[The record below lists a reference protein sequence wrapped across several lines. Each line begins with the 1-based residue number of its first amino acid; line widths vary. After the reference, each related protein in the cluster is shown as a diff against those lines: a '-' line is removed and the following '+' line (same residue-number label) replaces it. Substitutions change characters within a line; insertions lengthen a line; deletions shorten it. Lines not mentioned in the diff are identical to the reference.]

1 MARIAGVTLPR
12 EKRVEIGLTYVY
24 GIGRSMSNR
33 ILAAVKIDPNTHV
46 KDLTEDE
53 EIRLRGYIEDNVT
66 VEGDLRRERSQNIK
80 RLMEI
85 GCYRGIRHRRGM
97 PVRGQRTK
105 TNARVRK
112 GHKPTVGVKKKV
124 RV

>member
-12 EKRVEIGLTYVY
+12 EKRIEIGLTYVF

-33 ILAAVKIDPNTHV
+33 ILEAVKIDPNTHV

-53 EIRLRGYIEDNVT
+53 EIRLRSYIEENVV

>member
-12 EKRVEIGLTYVY
+12 EKRIEIGLTYVF
-24 GIGRSMSNR
+24 GIGRSTSNK
-33 ILAAVKIDPNTHV
+33 ILAAVNIDPETHV

-53 EIRLRGYIEDNVT
+53 EVRLRSYIEDNVL

>member
-12 EKRVEIGLTYVY
+12 EKRIEIGLTYVY
-24 GIGRSMSNR
+24 GIGRSVSNK

-53 EIRLRGYIEDNVT
+53 EVRLRSFIEDNVT

>member
-12 EKRVEIGLTYVY
+12 EKRIEIGLTYVY
-24 GIGRSMSNR
+24 GIGRSLSNK
-33 ILAAVKIDPNTHV
+33 ILAAVKIDPNTYV

-53 EIRLRGYIEDNVT
+53 EIRLRSYIEDNVI

>member
-12 EKRVEIGLTYVY
+12 EKRIEIGLTYVY
-24 GIGRSMSNR
+24 GIGRSTSKK
-33 ILAAVKIDPNTHV
+33 ILSAVRIDPNTHV

-53 EIRLRGYIEDNVT
+53 EIRLRG
-66 VEGDLRRERSQNIK
+66 
-80 RLMEI
+80 
-85 GCYRGIRHRRGM
+85 YRGIRHRRGM

>member
-12 EKRVEIGLTYVY
+12 EKRIEIGLTYVY
-24 GIGRSMSNR
+24 GIGRSTSNK
-33 ILAAVKIDPNTHV
+33 ILEAVKIDVNTHV

-53 EIRLRGYIEDNVT
+53 EIRLRSYIEDNLL

>member
-33 ILAAVKIDPNTHV
+33 ILSAVKIDPETHV

-53 EIRLRGYIEDNVT
+53 EIRLRSYIEENVT